1 MIFDKT
7 KMIKNQEL
15 QIEALTSQVASLKD
29 VVSITKDL
37 LSIRNLEVTHLQVI
51 FFNSHKFDFI

>member
-51 FFNSHKFDFI
+51 FF